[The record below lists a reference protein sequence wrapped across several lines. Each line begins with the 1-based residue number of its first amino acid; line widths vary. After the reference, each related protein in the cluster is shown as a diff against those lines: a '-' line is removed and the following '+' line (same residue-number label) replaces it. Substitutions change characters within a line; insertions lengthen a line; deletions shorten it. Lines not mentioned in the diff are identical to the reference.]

1 MTRTTPSLCLAA
13 AMGLAGCGGSE
24 PTPDALTIYVS
35 ADEHVARLVLDAF
48 SERSGIVVQWV
59 GDTEASKTTALA
71 QRLRRERDRPLADVF
86 WSSEILQTIDLAREG
101 ILEPCRSDFLK
112 AWPADLRGSAY
123 QWYAFS
129 PRARVI
135 AYDPDRVD
143 VETLPG
149 TWWEYTDAAIA
160 DPRFGTTGTHL
171 AAMAAWCEAQG
182 DGDRINDFLAQLRGP
197 PRSGG
202 NAATVEAV
210 VRGEVR
216 LAMTDSDDVHA
227 ALAAGYSVAMHHP
240 RHGGLEPGG
249 GTLLIPNTVAVVA
262 GTAAPQQARAF
273 VEFMLSDEV
282 AMLLARSESH
292 NIPLQ
297 PEVAAMFPSL
307 QVPDP
312 LRVDFER
319 AADLREQIVGT
330 AFALMEDRIARP

>member
-1 MTRTTPSLCLAA
+1 MTRTTPSLCLVAA
-13 AMGLAGCGGSE
+13 VGLAGCGGSE
-24 PTPDALTIYVS
+24 PPPDALTIYVS
-35 ADEHVARLVLDAF
+35 ADEHIARRVLDAF
-48 SERSGIVVQWV
+48 TERSGIEVQWV
-59 GDTEASKTTALA
+59 GDTEASKTTGLA
-71 QRLRRERDRPLADVF
+71 QRLRREHDRPVADVF
-86 WSSEILQTIDLAREG
+86 WSSEILHTIDLAREG
-101 ILEPCRSDFLK
+101 VLEPCRSDFLRG
-112 AWPADLRGSAY
+112 WPADLRGSAH

-135 AYDPDRVD
+135 AFDPDRVD
-143 VETLPG
+143 VATLPD
-149 TWWEYTDAAIA
+149 TWWEYAEAAIA

-182 DGDRINDFLAQLRGP
+182 DGDRIDEFLSQLRGP

-210 VRGEVR
+210 IRGEVR

-227 ALAAGYSVAMHHP
+227 ALAAGHNIAMFHP
-240 RHGGLEPGG
+240 RHGGQGQGG

-262 GTAAPQQARAF
+262 GTDAPQQARAF

-282 AMLLARSESH
+282 ATLLARSDSH

-297 PEVAAMFPSL
+297 PAVAAMFPSL

-312 LRVDFER
+312 LRVNFER
-319 AADLREQIVGT
+319 AADLREHIVGT
-330 AFALMEDRIARP
+330 AFSLMEDRIARP